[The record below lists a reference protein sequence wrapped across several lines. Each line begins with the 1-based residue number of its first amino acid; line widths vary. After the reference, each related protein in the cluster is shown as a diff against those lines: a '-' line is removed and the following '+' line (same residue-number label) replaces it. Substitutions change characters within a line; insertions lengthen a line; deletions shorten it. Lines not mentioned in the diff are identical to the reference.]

1 MYGSKNISEKY
12 FMKIFSSQVDH
23 EAKIFRKTTA
33 DLRLLTGD
41 PQLLRQTSGYHER
54 LLRLIRGGGILAY
67 DNTL

>member
-1 MYGSKNISEKY
+1 LSESECGSSG
-12 FMKIFSSQVDH
+12 SQQGSQVDD
-23 EAKIFRKTTA
+23 EAKIFKKTTA
-33 DLRLLTGD
+33 NLRLLTAH